1 MGPESSLGRQP
12 VVAGAALLAL
22 ATIAG
27 AVGSHALPH
36 TWSGQ
41 RVHIYDIA
49 VRYQFFQSLGL
60 LAMGI
65 WLGTRD
71 LETLPSHR
79 RLRVQRC
86 ASVART
92 LLIGIVLFCGSLY
105 GLALRAPRWVGLLT
119 PVGGALMIVAWGVFA
134 VEAWR
139 S

>member
-1 MGPESSLGRQP
+1 MAQHTSLGRLP

-27 AVGSHALPH
+27 ALGAHALPH
-36 TWSGQ
+36 DWSAQ
-41 RVHIYDIA
+41 QVHIFNIA

-60 LAMGI
+60 LAMGV
-65 WLGTRD
+65 WLGTRN
-71 LETLPSHR
+71 LETLPSER

-86 ASVART
+86 ASVSRT
-92 LLIGIVLFCGSLY
+92 LLIGIVLFSGSLY
-105 GLALRAPRWVGLLT
+105 GLALDAPRWVGLLT

>member
-1 MGPESSLGRQP
+1 MGSESSLGRLP

-27 AVGSHALPH
+27 AVGAHALPH
-36 TWSGQ
+36 DWSAQ
-41 RVHIYDIA
+41 RVHIYNIA

-60 LAMGI
+60 LAMGV
-65 WLGTRD
+65 WLATRN
-71 LETLPSHR
+71 LETLPSPR

-92 LLIGIVLFCGSLY
+92 LLVGILLFSGSLY
-105 GLALRAPRWVGLLT
+105 GLALHAPRWVGLLT
-119 PVGGALMIVAWGVFA
+119 PAGGALMIVAWGVFA

>member
-1 MGPESSLGRQP
+1 MRQDSSLGRLP

-27 AVGSHALPH
+27 AVGAHALPH
-36 TWSGQ
+36 DWSAQ
-41 RVHIYDIA
+41 RVHIFNIA

-60 LAMGI
+60 LAMGV
-65 WLGTRD
+65 WLGTRN
-71 LETLPSHR
+71 LEALTSPQ

-86 ASVART
+86 ASVSRT
-92 LLIGIVLFCGSLY
+92 LLAGIVLFCGSLY
-105 GLALRAPRWVGLLT
+105 GLALQAPRWVGLVT
-119 PVGGALMIVAWGVFA
+119 PLGGALLIVAWGVFA

>member
-1 MGPESSLGRQP
+1 MGSESSLGRLP

-27 AVGSHALPH
+27 AVGAHALPH
-36 TWSGQ
+36 DWSAQ
-41 RVHIYDIA
+41 RAHIYNIA

-60 LAMGI
+60 LAMGV
-65 WLGTRD
+65 WLATRN
-71 LETLPSHR
+71 LETLPSPR

-92 LLIGIVLFCGSLY
+92 LLVGILLFSGSLY
-105 GLALRAPRWVGLLT
+105 GLALHAPRWVGLLT
-119 PVGGALMIVAWGVFA
+119 PAGGALMIVAWGVFA